1 LPAFEVTAAVCA
13 PLFAQLIVNHEPVGL
28 TGSEKLTVMFAPV
41 PTSDVPLAGVVDATV
56 GGGSV
61 VPRGL
66 GAPAV
71 KSAELLF
78 VSVAP
83 PLARESEVVFVNP
96 GAGEVSKQFAVLP

>member
-1 LPAFEVTAAVCA
+1 MCE
-13 PLFAQLIVNHEPVGL
+13 PLFAQLIVNHEPLGL
-28 TGSEKLTVMFAPV
+28 TGSEKLIAMLALV
-41 PTSDVPLAGVVDATV
+41 PTSDVPLAGVVEVTV
-56 GGGSV
+56 GAGSV

-83 PLARESEVVFVNP
+83 PFARESEVVFVRR
-96 GAGEVSKQFAVLP
+96 GRRAGPSKQLAVVP

>member
-1 LPAFEVTAAVCA
+1 MCE
-13 PLFAQLIVNHEPVGL
+13 PLVAHEIVNHDPVGL
-28 TGSEKLTVMFAPV
+28 TGSEKLIVMFAPV

-56 GGGSV
+56 GDGSV
-61 VPRGL
+61 VPRGF

-83 PLARESEVVFVNP
+83 PFARESEVVFVNP
-96 GAGEVSKQFAVLP
+96 GAGKVSKQFAVLP